1 MHHNGSPTRILVI
14 GGGFSG
20 LTAGIEAAE
29 TGAEVI
35 IVEKNPY
42 LGGRVAQLNKYFPKI
57 CPPLCGLEINFRRI
71 KVNPKITFY
80 TMAQVES
87 ISGGPGDYTVNIKIN
102 PRYVNSN
109 CTACNACY
117 EACPVEIDS
126 EFNFGLNK
134 TKVIHLP
141 FEQSFPLRYL
151 VDRKSCPKDCPAPC
165 IEACKYNAIDFN
177 LQSETI
183 EIKVDSIILA
193 TGWKPYD
200 ASKIDNLG
208 FGKVKNVIT
217 NMMLERLAS
226 KNGPTGGQILRPSD
240 GKPVEK
246 IAFVQCAGSRD
257 ENHMPFCSYICCLAS
272 LKHTLYLKEQNPD
285 AEVFIYYIDIRTPGR
300 YEKFYN
306 EVKEQGGVNLIKGKV
321 AAIEQDPESD
331 DVIVTVEDMLN
342 FRKIK
347 QKVDMVVLA
356 TGMQP
361 EGLEFKVPGIKYA
374 IDGFVIEADGIYSA
388 GCAKNP
394 MDVAGCGKDST
405 GAALKA
411 IQIGGRR

>member
-1 MHHNGSPTRILVI
+1 MSAETNRILVI

-71 KVNPKITFY
+71 KVNPSVKFY
-80 TMAQVES
+80 TMAEVES
-87 ISGGPGDYTVNIKIN
+87 ISGNPGDYTVKIKLN
-102 PRYVNSN
+102 PRYVNEN
-109 CTACNACY
+109 CTACNACA
-117 EACPVEIDS
+117 EVCPVEKDS
-126 EFNFGLNK
+126 DFNFGLNK
-134 TKVIHLP
+134 TKAIYLP
-141 FEQSFPLRYL
+141 FEQSFPLRYV
-151 VDRKSCPKDCPAPC
+151 VDRTACPKDCPAPC
-165 IEACKYNAIDFN
+165 VEACKYNAIDLN
-177 LQSETI
+177 MQPETI
-183 EIKVDSIILA
+183 EVKVDSIVVA

-200 ASKIDNLG
+200 ATKIDNLN

-257 ENHMPFCSYICCLAS
+257 ENHLPFCSYICCLAS
-272 LKHTLYLKEQNPD
+272 LKHTLYIKEQNPD
-285 AEVFIYYIDIRTPGR
+285 AEVNIFYIDIRTPGR
-300 YEKFYN
+300 YEKFFN
-306 EVKEQGGVNLIKGKV
+306 QVKEQSGVNLIKGKV
-321 AAIEQDPESD
+321 AAVEQDKDSD
-331 DVIVTVEDMLN
+331 DVIVTAEDMLN
-342 FRKIK
+342 GEKIRK
-347 QKVDMVVLA
+347 KVDMVVLA

-361 EGLEFKVPGIKYA
+361 EGIEIKVPGLKYA
-374 IDGFVIEADGIYSA
+374 IDGFVVDAEGIYSA
-388 GCAKNP
+388 GCAKAP
-394 MDVAGCGKDST
+394 MDVAGCGKDATS
-405 GAALKA
+405 AALKA
-411 IQIGGRR
+411 IQTGVRR

>member
-141 FEQSFPLRYL
+141 FEQSFPLRYV

-177 LQSETI
+177 MQSETI

-257 ENHMPFCSYICCLAS
+257 ENHLPFCSYICCLAS
-272 LKHTLYLKEQNPD
+272 LKHTLYLKEQNPY

-306 EVKEQGGVNLIKGKV
+306 QVKEQGGVNLIKGKV

>member
-1 MHHNGSPTRILVI
+1 MHHNGSPTRVLVI

-71 KVNPKITFY
+71 KVNPQITFY

-87 ISGGPGDYTVNIKIN
+87 ISGEPGNYAVKIRLN
-102 PRYVNSN
+102 PRFVNEN
-109 CTACNACY
+109 CVACNACA
-117 EACPVEIDS
+117 EVCPAERVND
-126 EFNFGLNK
+126 FNFGLNK
-134 TKVIHLP
+134 TKAIYLP
-141 FEQSFPLRYL
+141 FDQAFPLRYVL
-151 VDRKSCPKDCPAPC
+151 DRATCPKDCPAPC
-165 IEACKYNAIDFN
+165 VEACKYKAIDLN
-177 LQSETI
+177 MQPQTI
-183 EIKVDSIILA
+183 EVKVDSIVVA

-200 ASKIDNLG
+200 ATRIDNLG
-208 FGKVKNVIT
+208 FGKVKNVLT
-217 NMMLERLAS
+217 NMMFERLAA

-246 IAFVQCAGSRD
+246 VAFVQCAGSRD
-257 ENHMPFCSYICCLAS
+257 ENHLPFCSYICCLAS
-272 LKHTLYLKEQNPD
+272 LKHTLYIKEQNPD

-300 YEKFYN
+300 YEKFFN
-306 EVKEQGGVNLIKGKV
+306 QVIEQGGVNLIKGKV
-321 AAIEQDPESD
+321 AAIEQDKESD
-331 DVIVTVEDMLN
+331 DVILTVEDMLN
-342 FRKIK
+342 MQKIK

-361 EGLEFKVPGIKYA
+361 EGSDFKVPGLKYA
-374 IDGFVIEADGIYSA
+374 VDGFVIDSEGIYSA

-411 IQIGGRR
+411 IQIGLRR

>member
-141 FEQSFPLRYL
+141 FEQSFPLRYV

-177 LQSETI
+177 MQSETI

-257 ENHMPFCSYICCLAS
+257 ENHLPFCSYICCLAS
-272 LKHTLYLKEQNPD
+272 LKHALYLKEQNPD

-306 EVKEQGGVNLIKGKV
+306 QVKEQGGVNLIKGKV

>member
-141 FEQSFPLRYL
+141 FEQSFPLRYV

-208 FGKVKNVIT
+208 FGNVKNVIT

-257 ENHMPFCSYICCLAS
+257 ENHLPFCSYICCLAS
-272 LKHTLYLKEQNPD
+272 LKHALYLKEQNPD

-306 EVKEQGGVNLIKGKV
+306 QLKEQGGVNLIKGKV

>member
-1 MHHNGSPTRILVI
+1 MHHNGSPNRILII

-71 KVNPKITFY
+71 KVNPQITFY
-80 TMAQVES
+80 TMTQVES
-87 ISGGPGDYTVNIKIN
+87 ISGGPGEYTVKVKTN
-102 PRYVNSN
+102 PRYVNEN
-109 CTACNACY
+109 CVACNACA
-117 EACPVEIDS
+117 EVCPAEREND
-126 EFNFGLNK
+126 FNFGLNK
-134 TKVIHLP
+134 SKAIFLP
-141 FEQSFPLRYL
+141 FEQAFPLRYVL
-151 VDRKSCPKDCPAPC
+151 DRQACPKDCPAPC
-165 IEACKYNAIDFN
+165 VEACKYNAIDLN
-177 LQSETI
+177 MQAETI
-183 EIKVDSIILA
+183 ELKVDSIVIA

-200 ASKIDNLG
+200 ASKIDNLNY
-208 FGKVKNVIT
+208 GKVKNVIT
-217 NMMLERLAS
+217 NMQLERLAS
-226 KNGPTGGQILRPSD
+226 KNGPTEGQILRPSD
-240 GKPVEK
+240 GKTVEK

-257 ENHMPFCSYICCLAS
+257 ENHLPFCSYICCLAS
-272 LKHTLYLKEQNPD
+272 LKHTLYIKEQNPD

-300 YEKFYN
+300 YEKFFN
-306 EVKEQGGVNLIKGKV
+306 QVKEQTGVNLVKGKV
-321 AAIEQDPESD
+321 AAIEQDTDSD
-331 DVIVTVEDMLN
+331 DVVVTVEDMLN
-342 FRKIK
+342 MQKIK

-361 EGLEFKVPGIKYA
+361 EGLEFKVPGLKYA
-374 IDGFVIEADGIYSA
+374 IDGFVIDSQGIYSA

-411 IQIGGRR
+411 IQIGLRR

>member
-1 MHHNGSPTRILVI
+1 MHHNGSPRILVI

-57 CPPLCGLEINFRRI
+57 CPPLCGLEINFRRV
-71 KVNPKITFY
+71 KVNPKIKFY
-80 TMAQVES
+80 TMSQVES
-87 ISGGPGDYTVNIKIN
+87 ISGTPGDYTVKIKIN
-102 PRYVNSN
+102 PRYVNEN
-109 CTACNACY
+109 CTACNVCA
-117 EACPVEIDS
+117 EACPAERVSD
-126 EFNFGLNK
+126 FNFGLNK
-134 TKVIHLP
+134 TKAIYLP
-141 FEQSFPLRYL
+141 FEQAFPLRYVL
-151 VDRKSCPKDCPAPC
+151 DRTACPNDCPAPC
-165 IEACKYNAIDFN
+165 VQACKYNAIDLN
-177 LQSETI
+177 MQAETI
-183 EIKVDSIILA
+183 EVKVDSIIVA

-200 ASKIDNLG
+200 ATKIDNLG

-217 NMMLERLAS
+217 NMMMERLAS

-246 IAFVQCAGSRD
+246 VAFVQCAGSRD
-257 ENHMPFCSYICCLAS
+257 ENHLPFCSYICCMAS

-285 AEVFIYYIDIRTPGR
+285 AEVFIFYIDIRTPGR
-300 YEKFYN
+300 YEKFFN
-306 EVKEQGGVNLIKGKV
+306 KVLEQGGVNLIKGKV
-321 AAIEQDPESD
+321 AAIEQAPDSD
-331 DVIVTVEDMLN
+331 DVIVTAEDMLSGA
-342 FRKIK
+342 KIH

-361 EGLEFKVPGIKYA
+361 EGMEFKVPGLKYA
-374 IDGFVIEADGIYSA
+374 IDGFVVDAEGIYSA
-388 GCAKNP
+388 GCAKNA
-394 MDVAGCGKDST
+394 MDVAGCGKDAT

-411 IQIGGRR
+411 IQIGLRR

>member
-1 MHHNGSPTRILVI
+1 MHHNGSPNRILVI

-42 LGGRVAQLNKYFPKI
+42 LGGRVTQLNKYFPKI

-71 KVNPKITFY
+71 KVNPLIKFY

-102 PRYVNSN
+102 PRYVNEN
-109 CTACNACY
+109 CTACNACA
-117 EACPVEIDS
+117 EACPVERDN

-134 TKVIHLP
+134 TKAIYLP
-141 FEQSFPLRYL
+141 FDQAFPLRYV
-151 VDRKSCPKDCPAPC
+151 VDRNACPKDCPAPC
-165 IEACKYNAIDFN
+165 VSACKYNAIDLN
-177 LQSETI
+177 MQPETVSV
-183 EIKVDSIILA
+183 KVNSIIVA

-240 GKPVEK
+240 GKPVETV
-246 IAFVQCAGSRD
+246 AFVQCAGSRD
-257 ENHMPFCSYICCLAS
+257 ENHLPFCSYICCLAS
-272 LKHTLYLKEQNPD
+272 LKHTLYIKEQNPD
-285 AEVFIYYIDIRTPGR
+285 AEVNIFYIDIRTPGR
-300 YEKFYN
+300 YEKFFN
-306 EVKEQGGVNLIKGKV
+306 QVKELSGVNLIKGKV
-321 AAIEQDPESD
+321 ASIEQAPESD
-331 DVIVTVEDMLN
+331 DVIVIAEDMLN
-342 FRKIK
+342 GQKIRK
-347 QKVDMVVLA
+347 KVDMVVLA

-361 EGLEFKVPGIKYA
+361 EGFEIKVPGLKYA
-374 IDGFVIEADGIYSA
+374 VDGFVIDAEGVYAT
-388 GCAKNP
+388 GCAKAP
-394 MDVAGCGKDST
+394 MDVAGCGKDAT

-411 IQIGGRR
+411 IQIGLRR

>member
-1 MHHNGSPTRILVI
+1 MSAETNRILVI

-71 KVNPKITFY
+71 KVNPSVTFY
-80 TMAQVES
+80 TMAEVES
-87 ISGGPGDYTVNIKIN
+87 ISGNPGDYTVKIKLN
-102 PRYVNSN
+102 PRYVNEN
-109 CTACNACY
+109 CTACNACA
-117 EACPVEIDS
+117 EVCPVEKDS
-126 EFNFGLNK
+126 DFNFGLNK
-134 TKVIHLP
+134 TKAIYLP
-141 FEQSFPLRYL
+141 FEQSFPLRYV
-151 VDRKSCPKDCPAPC
+151 VDRTACPKDCPAPC
-165 IEACKYNAIDFN
+165 VEACKYNAIDLN
-177 LQSETI
+177 MQPETI
-183 EIKVDSIILA
+183 EVKVDSIVVA

-200 ASKIDNLG
+200 ATKIDNLN

-257 ENHMPFCSYICCLAS
+257 ENHLPFCSYICCLAS
-272 LKHTLYLKEQNPD
+272 LKHTLYIKEQNPD
-285 AEVFIYYIDIRTPGR
+285 AEVNIFYIYIRTPGR
-300 YEKFYN
+300 YEKFFN
-306 EVKEQGGVNLIKGKV
+306 QVKEQSGVNLIKGKV
-321 AAIEQDPESD
+321 AAVEQDKDSD
-331 DVIVTVEDMLN
+331 DVIVTAEDMLN
-342 FRKIK
+342 GEKIRK
-347 QKVDMVVLA
+347 KVDMVVLA

-361 EGLEFKVPGIKYA
+361 EGIEIKVPGLKYA
-374 IDGFVIEADGIYSA
+374 IDGFVVDAEGIYSA
-388 GCAKNP
+388 GCAKAP
-394 MDVAGCGKDST
+394 MDVAGCGKDATS
-405 GAALKA
+405 AALKA
-411 IQIGGRR
+411 IQTGVRR

>member
-257 ENHMPFCSYICCLAS
+257 ENHLPFCSYICCLAS
-272 LKHTLYLKEQNPD
+272 LKHALYLKEQNPD

-331 DVIVTVEDMLN
+331 DVIVTVEDMVN

>member
-1 MHHNGSPTRILVI
+1 MSAETNRILVI

-71 KVNPKITFY
+71 KVNPSVTFY
-80 TMAQVES
+80 TMAEVES
-87 ISGGPGDYTVNIKIN
+87 ISGNPGDYTVKIKLN
-102 PRYVNSN
+102 PRYVNEN
-109 CTACNACY
+109 CTACNACA
-117 EACPVEIDS
+117 EVCPVEKDS
-126 EFNFGLNK
+126 DFNFGLNK
-134 TKVIHLP
+134 TKAIYLP
-141 FEQSFPLRYL
+141 FEQSFPLRYV
-151 VDRKSCPKDCPAPC
+151 VDRTACPKDCPAPC
-165 IEACKYNAIDFN
+165 VEACKYNAIDLN
-177 LQSETI
+177 MQPETI
-183 EIKVDSIILA
+183 EVKVDSIVVA

-200 ASKIDNLG
+200 ATKIDNLN

-257 ENHMPFCSYICCLAS
+257 ENHLPFCSYICCLAS
-272 LKHTLYLKEQNPD
+272 LKHTLYIKEQNPD
-285 AEVFIYYIDIRTPGR
+285 AEVNIFYIDIRTPGR
-300 YEKFYN
+300 YEKFFN
-306 EVKEQGGVNLIKGKV
+306 QVKEQSGVNLIKGKV
-321 AAIEQDPESD
+321 AAVEQDKDSD
-331 DVIVTVEDMLN
+331 DVIVTAEDMLN
-342 FRKIK
+342 GEKIRK
-347 QKVDMVVLA
+347 KVDMVVLA

-361 EGLEFKVPGIKYA
+361 EGIEIKVPGLKYA
-374 IDGFVIEADGIYSA
+374 IDGFVVDAEGIYSA
-388 GCAKNP
+388 GCAKAP
-394 MDVAGCGKDST
+394 MDVAGCGKDATS
-405 GAALKA
+405 AALKA
-411 IQIGGRR
+411 IQTGVRR

>member
-1 MHHNGSPTRILVI
+1 MSAETNRILVI

-71 KVNPKITFY
+71 KVNPSVTFY
-80 TMAQVES
+80 TMAEVES
-87 ISGGPGDYTVNIKIN
+87 ISGNPGDYTVKIKLN
-102 PRYVNSN
+102 PRYVNEN
-109 CTACNACY
+109 CTACNACA
-117 EACPVEIDS
+117 EVCPVEKDS
-126 EFNFGLNK
+126 DFNFGLNK
-134 TKVIHLP
+134 TKAIYLP
-141 FEQSFPLRYL
+141 FEQSFPLRYV
-151 VDRKSCPKDCPAPC
+151 VDRTACPKDSPAPC
-165 IEACKYNAIDFN
+165 VEACKYNAIDLN
-177 LQSETI
+177 MQPETI
-183 EIKVDSIILA
+183 EVKVDSIVVA

-200 ASKIDNLG
+200 ATKIDNLN

-257 ENHMPFCSYICCLAS
+257 ENHLPFCSYICCLAS
-272 LKHTLYLKEQNPD
+272 LKHTLYIKEQNPD
-285 AEVFIYYIDIRTPGR
+285 AEVNIFYIDIRTPGR
-300 YEKFYN
+300 YEKFFN
-306 EVKEQGGVNLIKGKV
+306 QVKEQSGVNLIKGKV
-321 AAIEQDPESD
+321 AAVEQDKDSD
-331 DVIVTVEDMLN
+331 DVIVTAEDMLN
-342 FRKIK
+342 GEKIRK
-347 QKVDMVVLA
+347 KVDMVVLA

-361 EGLEFKVPGIKYA
+361 EGIEIKVPGLKYA
-374 IDGFVIEADGIYSA
+374 IDGFVVDAEGIYSA
-388 GCAKNP
+388 GCAKAP
-394 MDVAGCGKDST
+394 MDVAGCGKDATS
-405 GAALKA
+405 AALKA
-411 IQIGGRR
+411 IQTGVRR

>member
-1 MHHNGSPTRILVI
+1 MHHNGSPNRILVI

-71 KVNPKITFY
+71 KVNPLVKFY
-80 TMAQVES
+80 TNAEVES
-87 ISGGPGDYTVNIKIN
+87 ISGAPGDYAVKIKLN
-102 PRYVNSN
+102 PRYVNEN
-109 CTACNACY
+109 CTACNACT
-117 EACPVEIDS
+117 EACPVERDND
-126 EFNFGLNK
+126 FNFGLNK
-134 TKVIHLP
+134 TKAIYLP
-141 FEQSFPLRYL
+141 FEQAFPLRYV
-151 VDRKSCPKDCPAPC
+151 VDRNKCPKDCPAPC
-165 IEACKYNAIDFN
+165 VDACKYNAIDLN
-177 LQSETI
+177 MQPETI
-183 EIKVDSIILA
+183 EVNVNAVIVA

-208 FGKVKNVIT
+208 FGKVKNVVT
-217 NMMLERLAS
+217 NMMFERIAA
-226 KNGPTGGQILRPSD
+226 KNGPTEGQIIRPSD

-246 IAFVQCAGSRD
+246 VAFVQCAGSRD
-257 ENHMPFCSYICCLAS
+257 ENHLPFCSYICCLAS
-272 LKHTLYLKEQNPD
+272 LKHTLYIKEQNPD
-285 AEVFIYYIDIRTPGR
+285 AEVYIFYIDIRTPGR
-300 YEKFYN
+300 YEKFFN
-306 EVKEQGGVNLIKGKV
+306 EVKEQNGVNLIKGKV
-321 AAIEQDPESD
+321 ASIEQDTESD
-331 DVIVTVEDMLN
+331 DVIVVAENILN
-342 FRKIK
+342 GEKIK

-361 EGLEFKVPGIKYA
+361 EGLEFKVPGLKYA
-374 IDGFVIEADGIYSA
+374 VDGFVIDADGIYSA

-411 IQIGGRR
+411 IQIGVRR

>member
-1 MHHNGSPTRILVI
+1 MHHNGSPNRILVI

-71 KVNPKITFY
+71 KVNPIINFY
-80 TMAQVES
+80 TMAEVES
-87 ISGGPGDYTVNIKIN
+87 ISGTPGDYTVKIKLN
-102 PRYVNSN
+102 PRYVNEN
-109 CTACNACY
+109 CTACNACT
-117 EACPVEIDS
+117 EACPVETDND
-126 EFNFGLNK
+126 FNFGLNK
-134 TKVIHLP
+134 TKAIYLP
-141 FEQSFPLRYL
+141 FEQAFPLRYV
-151 VDRKSCPKDCPAPC
+151 VDRKTCPKDCPAPC
-165 IEACKYNAIDFN
+165 VDACKYNAIDLN
-177 LQSETI
+177 MQAETI
-183 EIKVDSIILA
+183 NLNVNSIIVA

-200 ASKIDNLG
+200 AQKIDNLG
-208 FGKVKNVIT
+208 FGKVKNVVT
-217 NMMLERLAS
+217 NMMFERIAS
-226 KNGPTGGQILRPSD
+226 KNGPTEGQIIRPSD

-246 IAFVQCAGSRD
+246 VAFVQCAGSRD
-257 ENHMPFCSYICCLAS
+257 EDHLPFCSYICCLAS
-272 LKHTLYLKEQNPD
+272 LKHTLYIKEQNPD
-285 AEVFIYYIDIRTPGR
+285 AEVYIFYIDIRTPGR
-300 YEKFYN
+300 YEKFFN
-306 EVKEQGGVNLIKGKV
+306 QVKEQNGVNLIKGKV
-321 AAIEQDPESD
+321 ASIKQDTESD
-331 DVIVTVEDMLN
+331 DVVVVAENILN
-342 FRKIK
+342 GEKIK

-361 EGLEFKVPGIKYA
+361 EGLEFKVPGLKYA
-374 IDGFVIEADGIYSA
+374 VDGFVIDAEGIYSA

-411 IQIGGRR
+411 IQIGVRR